1 MSRTLT
7 GFRNALMG
15 LAVLVAAFAAVAAV
29 GNDAALAST
38 EAASVPGLPDG
49 RGYEKVSPSDNDD
62 GNVYPK
68 WPVEISNAGEYTYL
82 PYEAARNG
90 DAVAYVGQPAAEGG
104 VGREGA
110 GAGNEYVARRNAQGK
125 WEASIVLPPS
135 EQVNVYPDYQAFSPD
150 ITQGLLTTNSEV
162 PLVPGAIAELFD
174 VPYARDFETGA
185 YTSLLPVKPPNR
197 TATQFKG
204 YGVRLGGNTHQ
215 PVFAGA
221 TADFSHILYMAN
233 DALTLNAVDGGQTEN
248 NLYDF
253 TGGELQLVNVLP
265 DGSSEPGAVFGGPA
279 EPGAG
284 SNGPD
289 FENVISTDGSRVF
302 WTGEGANSNIYMRE
316 DGTKTVQIDAGVGGG
331 GQYLTA
337 TPSGSKVLFTK
348 EGSLYEYDV
357 ETEQTTDLVEGAEV
371 QGLIGTS
378 EDLSYIYFVANA
390 QLAGAP
396 KQGDCP
402 GSAFEVKECNLY
414 ALHVGEPAR
423 YIATLSSKDNAT
435 SPKSF
440 GWETGDWRA
449 YLGAKEAAVSSSG
462 NTALFSSILSLT
474 GYENKEAQEFYVYEY
489 GSGKLRCVSCKRSGE
504 PAEGVESTEGRH
516 FPYSAFLPSSFAP
529 TYALH
534 WMSSDGS
541 RVFFNSV
548 EALVPQDQ
556 NHTWDV
562 YEWERDGSG
571 TCTETEGCVYL
582 ISGGTSGEGNY
593 LVDASESGNDVFFT
607 TRAKLV
613 AEDENESIDLYDA
626 HVGAAPP
633 PVAPQCSGS
642 GCQGLPAATPT
653 FATPA
658 SVTFD
663 GVGNLPPTKPKAAS
677 KKAHKHSRHTRKRGQ
692 HRGKRGHGKRGH
704 GKRRA
709 RSVGARRSAHNN
721 GRGK

>member
-1 MSRTLT
+1 MRTREVHARMRGIL
-7 GFRNALMG
+7 
-15 LAVLVAAFAAVAAV
+15 
-29 GNDAALAST
+29 AALLALAT
-38 EAASVPGLPDG
+38 AITTAATLAATPAHAATQQASVPALPDG

-68 WPVEISNAGEYTYL
+68 WPVEIANAGEYTYL

-110 GAGNEYVARRNAQGK
+110 GAGNEYVAHRNAQGR

-135 EQVNVYPDYQAFSPD
+135 EQVNVYPDYQAFSPN
-150 ITQGLLTTNSEV
+150 ITQGLLTTNSAV
-162 PLVPGAIAELFD
+162 PLVSGAIAEGYD

-185 YTSLLPVKPPNR
+185 YTSLLPIKPPNR
-197 TATQFKG
+197 STTQFKG
-204 YGVRLGGNTHQ
+204 YGVRLGGNTRQ

-221 TADFSHILYMAN
+221 TADFSHVLYMAN
-233 DALTLNAVDGGQTEN
+233 DALTPNAVDGGQTEN

-289 FENVISTDGSRVF
+289 FDNVISTDGSRIF
-302 WTGEGANSNIYMRE
+302 WTGGGANRNIYMRE
-316 DGTKTVQIDAGVGGG
+316 DGTKTVQIDAGAGGG

-357 ETEQTTDLVEGAEV
+357 ETEGTTELVEGAEV
-371 QGLIGTS
+371 QGLLGAS
-378 EDLSYIYFVANA
+378 EDLSYVYFVANA

-396 KQGDCP
+396 QQGDCP
-402 GSAFEVKECNLY
+402 GSPFEVKECNLY
-414 ALHVGEPAR
+414 VLHVGEPVR
-423 YIATLSSKDNAT
+423 YIATLSSKDDE
-435 SPKSF
+435 SEPKSF
-440 GWETGDWRA
+440 GWESGDWRA
-449 YLGAKEAAVSSSG
+449 YLGAQEAAVAPAG
-462 NTALFSSILSLT
+462 NAALFSSVLPLT
-474 GYENKEAQEFYVYEY
+474 GYENNEAQEFYVYEY

-504 PAEGVESTEGRH
+504 PAEGALSVEGRH

-534 WMSSDGS
+534 WMSSDGA
-541 RVFFNSV
+541 RVFFNSI
-548 EALVPQDQ
+548 EALVPQDK

-571 TCTETEGCVYL
+571 TCAEAEGCVYL
-582 ISGGTSGEGNY
+582 ISAGTSGEGNF

-613 AEDENESIDLYDA
+613 AEDENENIDLYDA
-626 HVGAAPP
+626 HVGAVPP
-633 PVAPQCSGS
+633 AVAPQCSGT
-642 GCQGLPAATPT
+642 GCQGLPSATPT

-658 SVTFD
+658 SATFD
-663 GVGNLPPTKPKAAS
+663 GVGNFSPAKPRAAS
-677 KKAHKHSRHTRKRGQ
+677 KKAHKHRHHARKRGRHHGRHV
-692 HRGKRGHGKRGH
+692 HRKRHGKE
-704 GKRRA
+704 K
-709 RSVGARRSAHNN
+709 